1 MPAAVGYSGFNHN
14 NWMNNM
20 NWDAIGAFAEL
31 LAATG
36 GIVAIVY
43 LALQLRQNTHAL
55 DRSERAARAATSFQ
69 GALTWA
75 EINIQ
80 AAQDADLAEAV
91 VASFEA
97 DSPTFTKQ
105 QTAQLHFFG
114 RSTMERLDAL
124 HYLFRHEQLE
134 EELWNVRVTWARRVV
149 DCPYWRSWWQTER
162 EASNYSPSFILE
174 LEREPSD
181 GGVT

>member
-1 MPAAVGYSGFNHN
+1 
-14 NWMNNM
+14 M

-69 GALTWA
+69 GAQTWA
-75 EINIQ
+75 ELNMQ
-80 AAQDADLAEAV
+80 LAQDADIAEAI
-91 VASFEA
+91 ADSFEA

-105 QTAQLHFFG
+105 QTAQAQLFG
-114 RSTMERLDAL
+114 RSAMERLDAL
-124 HYLFRHEQLE
+124 HYLYRHEQLE
-134 EELWNVRVTWARRVV
+134 EELWKVRVTWARRWI
-149 DCPYWRSWWQTER
+149 DRPYWRSWWQKER
-162 EASNYSPSFILE
+162 ETSNYSPSFILE

-181 GGVT
+181 GGSI